1 MYGIPLYT
9 CLSVICLHESV
20 LLLFIK
26 FITLNLDVTFSLD
39 TQGRL
44 DGLLTVYF
52 LFVPFVIIFRFPD
65 ITYLSIIR
73 PVRDR
78 ARMTLNN
85 RIQGHV
91 VGKTY

>member
-1 MYGIPLYT
+1 MLLYT
-9 CLSVICLHESV
+9 CLSVICLHINEMKVSYYS
-20 LLLFIK
+20 IK

-39 TQGRL
+39 TQDRL

-52 LFVPFVIIFRFPD
+52 LLVPFVIIFRFPD

-73 PVRDR
+73 PVRAR

-85 RIQGHV
+85 RIQEHV